1 VSRGAR
7 EAAAAIAVAVVLLL
21 VIAGVLGF
29 ATLLWRI

>member
-21 VIAGVLGF
+21 VIAGVLGL
-29 ATLLWRI
+29 ATFLFEI